1 MINEIYTGSERR
13 QALRIKFEGT
23 GEIRCQAAGGLV
35 LAEPCSFINLSENGA
50 CLKAPVPLNEN
61 TELALHFKLPGLLNI
76 SLRSTA
82 RVVWCLLQ
90 PEEKC
95 YLIGVTFRLIK
106 AMELTALRSFILI
119 QNKKGNILQS

>member
-1 MINEIYTGSERR
+1 MINEIYTGTERR
-13 QALRIKFEGT
+13 QTLRIKFEGS
-23 GEIRCQAAGGLV
+23 GEIRCQTSGDSM
-35 LAEPCSFINLSENGA
+35 LAETCSFINLSEKGA
-50 CLKAPVPLNEN
+50 CLKAPIPLNEN

-76 SLRSTA
+76 NLNSTA
-82 RVVWCLLQ
+82 KVIWCLLQ

-95 YLIGVTFRLIK
+95 YLIGVTFHSIK

>member
-13 QALRIKFEGT
+13 QILRIKFEGT
-23 GEIRCQAAGGLV
+23 GEIRCQASGGSV
-35 LAEPCSFINLSENGA
+35 CAETCSFINLSEKGA
-50 CLKAPVPLNEN
+50 CLKAPISLNEN
-61 TELALHFKLPGLLNI
+61 TELALRFKLPGLLNI

-95 YLIGVTFRLIK
+95 YLIGVTFCSIK
-106 AMELTALRSFILI
+106 VMELTALRSFILI
-119 QNKKGNILQS
+119 QNKKGNVFES